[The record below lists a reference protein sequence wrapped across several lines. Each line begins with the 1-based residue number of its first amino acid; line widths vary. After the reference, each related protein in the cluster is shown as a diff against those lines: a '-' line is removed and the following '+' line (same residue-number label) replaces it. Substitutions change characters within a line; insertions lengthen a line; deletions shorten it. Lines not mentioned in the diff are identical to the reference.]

1 VSRYKSNLYK
11 LLNLDIAKKN
21 ITFSINAHKKYAMML
36 TCLEKL
42 EECCLN
48 MKYAEVANL
57 INAFEVLANFFK

>member
-1 VSRYKSNLYK
+1 
-11 LLNLDIAKKN
+11 
-21 ITFSINAHKKYAMML
+21 MML